1 MATGLVVV
9 ALLDRVERQFE
20 KWRPDVR

>member
-9 ALLDRVERQFE
+9 ALLDRFERQFE